1 MGAAMTVLTASNLG
15 IPISTTHCKVG
26 SVVAIGFIRSRKGV
40 TWKLFGNI
48 ILGWVI
54 TLPVT
59 AGVSALIM
67 VILTHV
73 AL

>member
-1 MGAAMTVLTASNLG
+1 MTVLTASNLG

-26 SVVAIGFIRSRKGV
+26 SVVAIGLLRNRKKGV
-40 TWKLFGNI
+40 EWKLFGSI
-48 ILGWVI
+48 VLGWVI

-59 AGVSALIM
+59 AGISALLM
-67 VILTHV
+67 VILRSV